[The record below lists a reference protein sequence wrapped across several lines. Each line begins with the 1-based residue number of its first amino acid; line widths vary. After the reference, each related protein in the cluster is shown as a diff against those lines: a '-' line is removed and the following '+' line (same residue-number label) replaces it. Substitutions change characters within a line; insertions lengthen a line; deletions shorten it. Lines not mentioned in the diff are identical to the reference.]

1 MTSSRIDNQPY
12 LSDAT
17 IGTMDTP
24 TTTPWLQGLLPQQQ
38 HSLGNCEQTCVEPI
52 DWDAILAPREPP
64 TTPQTVRKYLAQI
77 VHNMNAHFAIHMS
90 GPSIGRIQ
98 VERTSRFSPKK
109 DVVLLSPWRAEQLF
123 PRKVTCRWRENL
135 KERVLFKS
143 AFDIW
148 LSSSQR
154 REIRPTNTIRHP
166 VYLWLKTQ
174 VGMPKECSLI
184 EYGRLN
190 YRKPLYESF
199 LASVRNPTDWPH
211 KRFWQSLY
219 SILKD
224 SRPARNRRIRFK
236 GRAAVWLP
244 TRDDILEHLGAFSAS
259 ESAQLRF

>member
-1 MTSSRIDNQPY
+1 MTTASRIGFQPY
-12 LSDAT
+12 LSDAAM
-17 IGTMDTP
+17 GTMDTA
-24 TTTPWLQGLLPQQQ
+24 TTTPWQTGLLPQQQ
-38 HSLGNCEQTCVEPI
+38 HSLGNCEETVVEPI
-52 DWDAILAPREPP
+52 DWDAILEPREPP
-64 TTPQTVRKYLAQI
+64 TPPKAVRKYLAQI
-77 VHNMNAHFAIHMS
+77 VHNMNAIFAIHMS
-90 GPSIGRIQ
+90 GPNIGKIQ
-98 VERTSRFSPKK
+98 VERTSRFSPK
-109 DVVLLSPWRAEQLF
+109 
-123 PRKVTCRWRENL
+123 
-135 KERVLFKS
+135 KS

-174 VGMPKECSLI
+174 VGMPKECSLVK
-184 EYGRLN
+184 YGRLN

-199 LASVRNPTDWPH
+199 LASVRNPIDWPH

-236 GRAAVWLP
+236 GRAAVYLP
-244 TRDDILEHLGAFSAS
+244 TRDDVLEHLGEFSAS